1 MEDISKLIREA
12 RPLYFAR
19 KRRRRLMAAAGMTM
33 CVSFVL
39 WAVAINIVVQQK
51 VYDSW
56 TEQIYVMQNGSVIE
70 EMGLP
75 VDEYGLLLVG

>member
-19 KRRRRLMAAAGMTM
+19 KRRRRLMAAGMTM